1 MAHSDAAT
9 WDGKQLLAGLQAA
22 TRWLEQHVGEVNALN
37 VFPVPDGDTGTN
49 MHLTMMAAI
58 KDVPAQA
65 SAAAVAK
72 QVERQAL
79 RGARGNSGVILS
91 QIIRGFSEGVTGQA
105 TIDGAVLAQAFGL
118 AAERAYKAVM
128 KPTEG
133 TILTVARVVGERT
146 REAVEGGATLAIALE
161 AAVAG
166 ADQAVVDTPKQ
177 LKQLRDAGVV
187 DAGGQGL
194 AVILHG
200 LLRFA
205 RGEEIERADGGGTVA
220 VVAFEDIHSD
230 DDFGYCTNFLLEG
243 ANIPFEAV
251 REHIAAMGRSV
262 VVVGDETTVKAHIHT
277 LRPGDV
283 LNYAMDFG
291 ALTHVEIAN
300 MDAQR
305 AAIHDTGT
313 VSAVASKEP
322 KEGSVAERGAPSARN
337 NGRAEHLT
345 PFGIVAIAPG
355 PGFEQVFQSV
365 NVDEVVTGGQTMNPS
380 TQDLVE
386 AIERVPRQE
395 VLVLPNNS
403 NILMAA
409 RQAQELVDKT
419 VEVIPSRTVPQGI
432 AAILALNFEQPFE
445 ANVKSMTKAIGT
457 IRTLEITTAVRDAV
471 VDDTEVRTG
480 QTIGLLDDKLIAAG
494 DDQQAV
500 IDQMLDSVEMDD
512 YEVVTIYLGEGVDEA
527 RGAALAEH
535 IQERFPDLV
544 SVEVAPGGQPF
555 YDFIIS
561 LE

>member
-1 MAHSDAAT
+1 MARTPAAT
-9 WDGKQLLAGLQAA
+9 WDGTQLLEGFQAA
-22 TRWLEQHVGEVNALN
+22 TAWLEQYVGEVNALN

-49 MHLTMMAAI
+49 MHLTMTAAI
-58 KDVPAQA
+58 KDVAGQPSA
-65 SAAAVAK
+65 SAVAK
-72 QVERQAL
+72 QIERQAL

-91 QIIRGFSEGVTGQA
+91 QIIRGLSEGLAGQEAIDA
-105 TIDGAVLAQAFGL
+105 TVLAHALQQ

-133 TILTVARVVGERT
+133 TILTVARVLGERAAT
-146 REAVEGGATLAIALE
+146 AADAGGDLQATLD

-166 ADQAVVDTPKQ
+166 ADEAVAETPNQ

-200 LLRFA
+200 LQRWA
-205 RGEEIERADGGGTVA
+205 RGEELVRSDGGGIVA
-220 VVAFEDIHSD
+220 AVAFEDIHSD

-243 ANIPFEAV
+243 TNIPFEEV
-251 REHIAAMGRSV
+251 REQIASMGRSV

-283 LNYAMDFG
+283 LNYAIDFG

-305 AAIHDTGT
+305 AAIHETGT

-322 KEGSVAERGAPSARN
+322 KESSLANRSRSEEPK
-337 NGRAEHLT
+337 T

-355 PGFEQVFQSV
+355 AGFADVFRSV
-365 NVDEVVTGGQTMNPS
+365 DVGEVVTGGQTMNPS

-386 AIERVPRQE
+386 AIERLPQAE
-395 VLVLPNNS
+395 VLILPNNS

-409 RQAQELVDKT
+409 RQAQEIVEKK
-419 VEVIPSRTVPQGI
+419 VEVVPSRTVPQGI
-432 AAILALNFEQPFE
+432 AALLSLNYEQPFE
-445 ANVKSMTKAIGT
+445 WNVKAMTSALRKVRT
-457 IRTLEITTAVRDAV
+457 IEITTAVRDAT
-471 VDDTEVRTG
+471 VDDTEVHAG

-494 DDQQAV
+494 DDQDAV
-500 IDQMLDSVEMDD
+500 IDQMFENVGMDD
-512 YEVVTIYLGEGVDEA
+512 YEIVTIYLGEGVAEE
-527 RGAALAEH
+527 RGAILAER
-535 IQERFPDLV
+535 IRERYDHLDTV
-544 SVEVAPGGQPF
+544 DVASGGQPF
-555 YDFIIS
+555 YDFVIS
-561 LE
+561 VE